1 MRKIYENIANHLREQ
16 VIELA
21 WIDLDN
27 GQLDYAEYRA
37 AVDFPAALIS
47 IDYPQCDNIGLSGAQ
62 QCRVNITIRLIDQVF
77 DDTNLAAPDD
87 VRARGIAIFD
97 LADKI
102 QQALQWWKPDDGS
115 FGMVSR
121 QSCMREKRDD
131 GLAVLQ
137 IIYSTTLTDNIH
149 YEKQM
154 TYLTIQPVFQ
164 QNEL

>member
-1 MRKIYENIANHLREQ
+1 MKNIYEKIANQLKEQ
-16 VIELA
+16 VPELA

-62 QCRVNITIRLIDQVF
+62 QCRVNVTIRLIAQVF

-87 VRARGIAIFD
+87 VRERGLAIFD
-97 LADKI
+97 LAEKI

-115 FGMVSR
+115 FGVLSR
-121 QSCMREKRDD
+121 LSCLREKRED

-137 IIYSTTLTDNIH
+137 VIYTTTFTDAQH
-149 YEKQM
+149 YEKQK
-154 TYLTIQPVFQ
+154 TSLTIQPVFE

>member
-1 MRKIYENIANHLREQ
+1 MKNIYEKIANQLKQQ
-16 VIELA
+16 VLELA

-37 AVDFPAALIS
+37 AVDFPAVLIS
-47 IDYPQCDNIGLSGAQ
+47 IDYPQCENIGLSGAQ
-62 QCRVNITIRLIDQVF
+62 QCRVNITIRLIAQVF

-87 VRARGIAIFD
+87 VRDRGLAIFD

-115 FGMVSR
+115 FGNLSR
-121 QSCMREKRDD
+121 QRCTREKRDD

-137 IIYSTTLTDNIH
+137 LTFSTTLTDSNRWLRTMV
-149 YEKQM
+149 E
-154 TYLTIQPVFQ
+154 TPVRFRV
-164 QNEL
+164 EL

>member
-1 MRKIYENIANHLREQ
+1 MKNIYEKIANQLKEQ
-16 VIELA
+16 VPELA

-47 IDYPQCDNIGLSGAQ
+47 IDYPQCENIGLSGAQ

-87 VRARGIAIFD
+87 VREHGLEIFN

-102 QQALQWWKPDDGS
+102 QQALQWWKPDDAS
-115 FGMVSR
+115 FGVVSR
-121 QSCMREKRDD
+121 LSCLREKRDD

-137 IIYSTTLTDNIH
+137 IVYATLLTDNNH
-149 YEKQM
+149 YQKA
-154 TYLTIQPVFQ
+154 TTNVNILPVIQPD
-164 QNEL
+164 NL